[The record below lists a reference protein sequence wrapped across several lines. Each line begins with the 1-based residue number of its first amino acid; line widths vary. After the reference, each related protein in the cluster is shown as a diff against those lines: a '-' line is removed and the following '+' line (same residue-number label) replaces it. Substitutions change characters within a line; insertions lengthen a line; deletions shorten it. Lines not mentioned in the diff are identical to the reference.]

1 MKNTILKYSILVFL
15 VILIATSCKKDDGI
29 PSNYD
34 DLLVEE
40 VNNYRVSIGLSALE
54 NNEVLWYYAHEH
66 STYMAGNETNAN
78 HDGITERYEAIRD
91 TLGNGE
97 VTENVIRGE
106 AGDAWEVV
114 QTWLKSIS
122 HKANIKGNYTL
133 TAISAVKSDNGS
145 WYYTQIFFKP

>member
-1 MKNTILKYSILVFL
+1 MKNAILKYCGLIFL
-15 VILIATSCKKDDGI
+15 VIFIATSCKKDDGI

-40 VNNYRVSIGLSALE
+40 VNNYRVSVGLSALE
-54 NNEVLWYYAHEH
+54 NNEVLWKFANEH
-66 STYMAGNETNAN
+66 SNYMAENETNAN

-97 VTENVIRGE
+97 VAENVVRGD
-106 AGDAWEVV
+106 AGDAREVV
-114 QTWLKSIS
+114 QNWLASIS
-122 HKANIKGNYTL
+122 HKANIEGAFTQ

-145 WYYTQIFFKP
+145 WYYTQIFFRP